1 MPACAWVHL
10 YGGATRRAGGEL
22 AGVPIWRSRQG
33 FFFFPSPL
41 EQVHLYGE
49 ATLKSWGAVL
59 LYALV
64 CGMTNQLI
72 KRGVGRGGW
81 QAHLYGEAARC
92 VP

>member
-33 FFFFPSPL
+33 FFFSPSPL

-49 ATLKSWGAVL
+49 ATLKSWGSSTAIRI
-59 LYALV
+59 
-64 CGMTNQLI
+64 GMWHDKSTN
-72 KRGVGRGGW
+72 KKGGW
-81 QAHLYGEAARC
+81 QGGLASA
-92 VP
+92 PIW